1 MFRVFCGFFL
11 DFITTLAFPGY
22 VILGKRWQVL
32 RAHTHEIACAYN
44 PRHDSLANA
53 TPRCETF
60 HGHPQSSF
68 TCSLLCQQTEV
79 RPARSSQVTCS
90 VSTATKPPNLITQ
103 YINPSAPPAHS
114 LPPTSRTPLTAPH
127 HHHHTLALSH
137 SPRYQKQQNLTQTTP
152 QNAAKELFHRRSHR
166 PRPRSHRRS
175 IQTQQERV

>member
-1 MFRVFCGFFL
+1 MMFRVFCGFFL

-127 HHHHTLALSH
+127 RTAPPPPYARTLTLA
-137 SPRYQKQQNLTQTTP
+137 
-152 QNAAKELFHRRSHR
+152 
-166 PRPRSHRRS
+166 
-175 IQTQQERV
+175 